1 MGQEKTSEHP
11 CLEKST
17 KWTTTNS
24 HIHVVHVGF
33 LSVTTTTLSLSF
45 KALALLQ
52 MYDISK

>member
-1 MGQEKTSEHP
+1 MGPEKTSEHP

-33 LSVTTTTLSLSF
+33 LSVTTTTLSF